1 MRLKGKRC
9 DSQSHRK
16 TRRQSERR
24 RGSNSLDSQR
34 SLTRHGS
41 KRELQGRGSSGKS
54 VKRAA
59 ITNYGKSSH
68 HFEELLRGQWRGDSA
83 HFYFFSEKWQLQASL
98 RGVTASQQRKGIAT
112 KNRIEEM
119 RQKKETR
126 QQKEKFIILFNFRN
140 FVTERPQCH
149 SSSDKFIDSRSTHG
163 SQEYSFQMTQG

>member
-98 RGVTASQQRKGIAT
+98 RGVTASQQLKGYAT
-112 KNRIEEM
+112 KNRKENT
-119 RQKKETR
+119 RQKKEVRR
-126 QQKEKFIILFNFRN
+126 QTGNFHYLIFFFNSSRN
-140 FVTERPQCH
+140 GHSATTAAT
-149 SSSDKFIDSRSTHG
+149 SSSTVEANHG
-163 SQEYSFQMTQG
+163 S